1 MFRKYSVIFVN
12 VRKIVRPFRQSS
24 FMFGKS
30 RAASASFENVPK
42 IFCNLQ
48 KCLENSPTFS
58 AIFENVRKIVGTLRK
73 SSFMFGKK
81 SGRFGKHLKH
91 SEIKCS
97 ENSPAYSAIFENVRK
112 IVSTFRL
119 SSEMVWKIVRNFQG
133 CSECSEKS
141 RQSSGLRY
149 DIGLIHCEI
158 NYLNNK

>member
-1 MFRKYSVIFVN
+1 MFQKYSVIFVN

-42 IFCNLQ
+42 IFCNLC
-48 KCLENSPTFS
+48 KCSENSPTFS

-81 SGRFGKHLKH
+81 SGRFRKHVKY
-91 SEIKCS
+91 SEINCS
-97 ENSPAYSAIFENVRK
+97 ENSPAYSGIFENVWK
-112 IVSTFRL
+112 IVGTFRL

-141 RQSSGLRY
+141 RQSSWLRY
-149 DIGLIHCEI
+149 EIDLIHCEI